1 MAQLI
6 RNRTFETETLEPA
19 ARSHAYT
26 FAEVDVPQAS
36 AATPHMNDR
45 RRGNETRH
53 PPLHHELVPVLRK
66 RCPVGTFAGA
76 V

>member
-45 RRGNETRH
+45 RH
-53 PPLHHELVPVLRK
+53 PPLHHELVPVLPSRE
-66 RCPVGTFAGA
+66 GTSH
-76 V
+76 

>member
-26 FAEVDVPQAS
+26 FAEVDVPPS
-36 AATPHMNDR
+36 IGRNPTHER
-45 RRGNETRH
+45 SETR
-53 PPLHHELVPVLRK
+53 K
-66 RCPVGTFAGA
+66 
-76 V
+76 